1 MSFGLNV
8 VWTKCHLDQLSI
20 NVFRHYVQKGGY
32 LNSTNCTNMENCNNL
47 TKFKKYCL
55 DRLDYI
61 YAAWN
66 ALSSYSEKLEV
77 QNKRLKEQ
85 MKILEEENKV
95 LKEENN
101 ILKEEKNL
109 AYKKLEEMTQV
120 LNTFINQ
127 NVKQRN
133 IFEEIESPE
142 NISANTS
149 TSIEPEL
156 QNNYNNVAGPSNHI
170 ELTTL
175 QPLNFKQLQV
185 LFPVSSLPPRI
196 EERTIWDEVD
206 EEEEENLEKN
216 LEEENE
222 DDCW

>member
-1 MSFGLNV
+1 
-8 VWTKCHLDQLSI
+8 
-20 NVFRHYVQKGGY
+20 
-32 LNSTNCTNMENCNNL
+32 MENCNNL

-66 ALSSYSEKLEV
+66 ALNSYSEKLEV

-101 ILKEEKNL
+101 ILNEEKNL
-109 AYKKLEEMTQV
+109 ADKKLEEMTQ
-120 LNTFINQ
+120 
-127 NVKQRN
+127 
-133 IFEEIESPE
+133 
-142 NISANTS
+142 ISANTS

-156 QNNYNNVAGPSNHI
+156 QNNNNIAGPSNHI
-170 ELTTL
+170 ELTTS
-175 QPLNFKQLQV
+175 LNNFRQFQV
-185 LFPVSSLPPRI
+185 LSPVSPLPPRI
-196 EERTIWDEVD
+196 EEKTIWDED
-206 EEEEENLEKN
+206 DDEEEENLVEN

-222 DDCW
+222 ADCW

>member
-1 MSFGLNV
+1 
-8 VWTKCHLDQLSI
+8 
-20 NVFRHYVQKGGY
+20 
-32 LNSTNCTNMENCNNL
+32 MENCNNL

-66 ALSSYSEKLEV
+66 ALSSYSEKLELK
-77 QNKRLKEQ
+77 NKNLEEEKKTWEEGQ
-85 MKILEEENKV
+85 KILEEKMRILE
-95 LKEENN
+95 EENN

-120 LNTFINQ
+120 FNTFINQ
-127 NVKQRN
+127 DVKQRN

-156 QNNYNNVAGPSNHI
+156 QNYNNFAGPSNHI
-170 ELTTL
+170 ELTTSL
-175 QPLNFKQLQV
+175 INFRQSRV
-185 LFPVSSLPPRI
+185 LFPVSPLPPRI
-196 EERTIWDEVD
+196 EERTIWDEDDD
-206 EEEEENLEKN
+206 EEVENKEEN

>member
-1 MSFGLNV
+1 
-8 VWTKCHLDQLSI
+8 
-20 NVFRHYVQKGGY
+20 
-32 LNSTNCTNMENCNNL
+32 MENCNNL

-66 ALSSYSEKLEV
+66 ALNSYSEKLEV

-101 ILKEEKNL
+101 ILNEEKNL
-109 AYKKLEEMTQV
+109 ADKKLEEMTQV
-120 LNTFINQ
+120 FNTFINKD
-127 NVKQRN
+127 VKQRN

-156 QNNYNNVAGPSNHI
+156 QNNNNIAGPSNHI
-170 ELTTL
+170 ELTTS
-175 QPLNFKQLQV
+175 LNNFRQFQV
-185 LFPVSSLPPRI
+185 LSPVSPLPPRI
-196 EERTIWDEVD
+196 EEKTIWDED
-206 EEEEENLEKN
+206 DDEEEENLVEN

-222 DDCW
+222 ADCW

>member
-1 MSFGLNV
+1 
-8 VWTKCHLDQLSI
+8 
-20 NVFRHYVQKGGY
+20 
-32 LNSTNCTNMENCNNL
+32 MENCNNL

-66 ALSSYSEKLEV
+66 ALNSYSEKLEV

-101 ILKEEKNL
+101 ILNEEKNL
-109 AYKKLEEMTQV
+109 ADKKLEEMTQV
-120 LNTFINQ
+120 FNTFINKD
-127 NVKQRN
+127 VKQRN

-156 QNNYNNVAGPSNHI
+156 QNNNNIAGPSNHI
-170 ELTTL
+170 ELTTS
-175 QPLNFKQLQV
+175 LNNFRQFQV
-185 LFPVSSLPPRI
+185 LSPVSPLPPRI
-196 EERTIWDEVD
+196 EEKTIWDED
-206 EEEEENLEKN
+206 DDEEEENLVEN

-222 DDCW
+222 ADCWQFCKMCSLLITILHQEND

>member
-1 MSFGLNV
+1 
-8 VWTKCHLDQLSI
+8 
-20 NVFRHYVQKGGY
+20 
-32 LNSTNCTNMENCNNL
+32 MENCNNL
-47 TKFKKYCL
+47 TRFKKYCL

-66 ALSSYSEKLEV
+66 ALSSYSEKLELK
-77 QNKRLKEQ
+77 NKN
-85 MKILEEENKV
+85 LEEEKKTWEEERKSWEEKIKN
-95 LKEENN
+95 LEEENN

-109 AYKKLEEMTQV
+109 AYKKLEEMTLV
-120 LNTFINQ
+120 FNTFINQ
-127 NVKQRN
+127 DVKQRN

-149 TSIEPEL
+149 TSIEPES

-175 QPLNFKQLQV
+175 QPLNSKQFQV
-185 LFPVSSLPPRI
+185 LFPVSPLPPRI
-196 EERTIWDEVD
+196 EKRTIWDEVD
-206 EEEEENLEKN
+206 DEEGENKEENLEENEENFEEKEN